1 MNAQT
6 PAPWLLK
13 SEPDLTSD
21 QVWLAVSVNEWGE
34 LEERLVIADSS
45 EQVCAGIEMLRERP
59 IAALNETMIDQAIA
73 RGEDGT
79 ILIRVRD
86 TLIKLRERAAATGQ
100 PLTDGTF
107 PITWSAV
114 TPWRRT
120 ACQEDGRNWKR
131 RLTIFIQCGCKDVRS
146 RNWIKA
152 PSSPAPACTTTEC
165 PPPRFPEP

>member
-86 TLIKLRERAAATGQ
+86 TLIKLRESRG
-100 PLTDGTF
+100 DGTAF
-107 PITWSAV
+107 
-114 TPWRRT
+114 
-120 ACQEDGRNWKR
+120 DGRYLSNYME
-131 RLTIFIQCGCKDVRS
+131 RS
-146 RNWIKA
+146 DALAADSLPGGRAQLEAQIDHIHSMWLQGRA
-152 PSSPAPACTTTEC
+152 QSQLDQGP
-165 PPPRFPEP
+165 